1 MAIACV
7 RLLAALWR
15 GLAATRNG
23 SYGQRLERQGNRI
36 QTCPWVAAPICWS
49 SFPCCNSKGNPIVF
63 LSLSGHQIFFG
74 NTAYMLGFLSSFKR
88 CSSCGK
94 VTHGW
99 PGQRLLAR
107 FSFHG
112 LASKNLMRRS
122 LRNKNG
128 KMSYSRMTG
137 DPEVR
142 KKGKYAASYLLS
154 GCYKRDKGKVSL
166 GIPLIAA
173 WR

>member
-1 MAIACV
+1 MSGSRFVWDLRLCPRTCNAV
-7 RLLAALWR
+7 RNTLHGYVSQHQPPEEGRVPYDPAAARQQLISRHYELA
-15 GLAATRNG
+15 T
-23 SYGQRLERQGNRI
+23 
-36 QTCPWVAAPICWS
+36 
-49 SFPCCNSKGNPIVF
+49 
-63 LSLSGHQIFFG
+63 GHQIFFG

-154 GCYKRDKGKVSL
+154 GC
-166 GIPLIAA
+166 
-173 WR
+173 